1 MVRLLRKERAIS
13 IGNNTAI
20 VAFLV
25 NSSINDINRVVQVFV
40 ICKCSCSFDVM
51 LAYSLV
57 GRELIFSDTS
67 NCVHCSFLDRC

>member
-1 MVRLLRKERAIS
+1 MVRLLRKERATS

-25 NSSINDINRVVQVFV
+25 NSSINRVVQVFV

-57 GRELIFSDTS
+57 GRDLIFSDTS
-67 NCVHCSFLDRC
+67 NCVPCSFLDRC